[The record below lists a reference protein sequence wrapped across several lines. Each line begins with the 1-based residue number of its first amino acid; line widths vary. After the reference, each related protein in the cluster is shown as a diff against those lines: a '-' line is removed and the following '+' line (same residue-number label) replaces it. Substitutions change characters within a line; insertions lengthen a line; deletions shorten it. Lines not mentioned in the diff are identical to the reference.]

1 LYNDQRR
8 PRLKVW
14 GHPNLAAVDPKEKA
28 MWLWAN
34 VENLDNFLKDVYT
47 YFLGNGMWSIL
58 LNRALSL
65 LYVVLFLSPPAIT
78 NANELFALR

>member
-1 LYNDQRR
+1 
-8 PRLKVW
+8 
-14 GHPNLAAVDPKEKA
+14 